1 MVAAPRAGGRRGRA
15 GRIGVTSPSPA
26 PASPLPVL
34 MYHAIGSPMPAPLG
48 DLSVAP
54 ELLAEQLAALAAD
67 GYRMVGLTEA
77 LDAADDRVVALTF
90 DDAYVDFASAAV
102 PALAAVGAT
111 ATLYAPSR
119 HVGGTAAWLP
129 APADALPLLDAGA
142 LREVV
147 AQGHE
152 VGSHGA
158 EHVPFD
164 VLPGREAEAQ
174 LAESRDRLQDATG
187 APVRSFCYP
196 HGYASRRLARRV
208 AAAGYDNA
216 CVIGH
221 RLHRVGGD
229 RHRVARLMVTPSTT
243 PDDLRR
249 LVAEGVAGL
258 APYAKQV
265 AGPPWRVARRA
276 AGAVGVRWT

>member
-1 MVAAPRAGGRRGRA
+1 MPR
-15 GRIGVTSPSPA
+15 
-26 PASPLPVL
+26 LPVL
-34 MYHAIGSPMPAPLG
+34 MYHAVGSPMPERLH
-48 DLSVAP
+48 DLSVPPA
-54 ELLAEQLAALAAD
+54 LLAEQLAALAGD
-67 GYRMVGLTEA
+67 GYRMTGLTEA
-77 LDAADDRVVALTF
+77 LETDGPVVALTF
-90 DDAYVDFASAAV
+90 DDAYRDFLTAAV

-129 APADALPLLDAGA
+129 APADALPLLDEDG

-147 AQGHE
+147 AEGHE

-164 VLPGREAEAQ
+164 VLPAREAEAQ
-174 LAESRDRLQDATG
+174 LAESRDRLEAATG
-187 APVRSFCYP
+187 TPMRSFCYP
-196 HGYASRRLARRV
+196 HGYASRRLAGRV

-221 RLHRVGGD
+221 RLHRTDAD
-229 RHRVARLMVTPSTT
+229 RHRVARLMVTPATS

-249 LVAEGVAGL
+249 LVVEGVPGL
-258 APYAKQV
+258 APRAKQV
-265 AGPPWRVARRA
+265 AGPAWRTARRA
-276 AGAVGVRWT
+276 AGLVGVRWT